1 MNAKT
6 LKLKRNGM
14 TLSIGK
20 SPGSNDLLPIHV
32 YDGSE
37 GHQFEATKE
46 EARQIVEHLKRVFA
60 LDKTA

>member
-6 LKLKRNGM
+6 LKIKRNGM

-32 YDGSE
+32 YDSSE
-37 GHQFEATKE
+37 GHQFEANKE
-46 EARQIVEHLKRVFA
+46 EAQQIVDHLTRVFA
-60 LDKTA
+60 LEKKP